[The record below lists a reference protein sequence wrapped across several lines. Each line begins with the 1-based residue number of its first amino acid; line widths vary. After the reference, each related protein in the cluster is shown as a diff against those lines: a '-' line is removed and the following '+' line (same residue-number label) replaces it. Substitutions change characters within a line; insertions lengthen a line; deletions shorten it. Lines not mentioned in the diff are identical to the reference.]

1 MTVENHGCRIVDLD
15 MQKHIINLDGPEEAV
30 DACARAI
37 ADRVDAKRGF
47 VSFGSLELDAGAVLS
62 SSLGFSIGYVS
73 LQTGLSTHVI
83 RAWERRYQ
91 AVMPQRSA
99 SRRRVFTQTEID
111 RLILLKQLLNRGHS
125 ISAIA
130 GLDHERLV
138 HMAGIHHAGGTEAH
152 EPANTVNNRDPALH
166 PAEWVDEC
174 LKAVQNLDGAVLH
187 RCLQRATLT
196 FSRQTLLDRVIK
208 PLMDQIGRRWS
219 EGSLRIVHGH
229 LASAIVHA
237 QLNCMLDHRLDLSSQ
252 RPRILV
258 ATPVG
263 QSCYLGALT
272 VAVIAQDH
280 GWKAVF
286 LGHNLPAEE
295 IAMACARLAP
305 QLIALSITCRVDD
318 GFMHSELKR
327 LSEFI
332 AARCPLVIGGRASH
346 VFRRCIEALGGAMLE
361 STQDLINR
369 LH

>member
-1 MTVENHGCRIVDLD
+1 MSNS
-15 MQKHIINLDGPEEAV
+15 P
-30 DACARAI
+30 
-37 ADRVDAKRGF
+37 
-47 VSFGSLELDAGAVLS
+47 
-62 SSLGFSIGYVS
+62 GFSIGYVS

-91 AVMPQRSA
+91 AVTPQRSE
-99 SRRRVFTQTEID
+99 SRRRVYTQAEIE
-111 RLILLKQLLNRGHS
+111 RLVLLKQLLNRGHS
-125 ISAIA
+125 ISTIA

-138 HMAGIHHAGGTEAH
+138 HMAGIHHAGGAVVH
-152 EPANTVNNRDPALH
+152 EPENTRNNGDQSLP
-166 PAEWVDEC
+166 PAEWVADC
-174 LKAVQNLDGAVLH
+174 LKAVQNLDGGLLF
-187 RCLQRATLT
+187 RSLQGATLT
-196 FSRQTLLDRVIK
+196 FSRQILLDQVIK

-219 EGSLRIVHGH
+219 EGGLRIVHGQ
-229 LASAIVHA
+229 LASAVVHA
-237 QLNCMLDHRLDLSSQ
+237 QLNCMLDHRLDLSIQ

-295 IAMACARLAP
+295 IAMACACLAP

-332 AARCPLVIGGRASH
+332 AGRCPLVIGGRASH
-346 VFRRCIEALGGAMLE
+346 VFRRCIEALGGAVLV